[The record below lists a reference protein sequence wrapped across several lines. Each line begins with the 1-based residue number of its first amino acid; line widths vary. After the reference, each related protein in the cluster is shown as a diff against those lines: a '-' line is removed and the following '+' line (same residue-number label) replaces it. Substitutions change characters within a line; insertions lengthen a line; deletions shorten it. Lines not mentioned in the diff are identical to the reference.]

1 MMPNSNGPSL
11 QQDFHRFSPSL
22 SNNNPLD
29 LPYSHELF
37 MSPSPSGPPSQQ
49 QIPQNRLM
57 NVMQSPQQTSAPP
70 PQATMQQPYSNMS
83 VALSATIQQNS
94 HNMNPSIPNLTPAE
108 CRQSEELSNQ
118 MMNCLSYQPTRCTS
132 EFVRKQLQNT
142 IHGRQKPAGGKDMSG
157 GTAQKMMNSPT
168 IDSNQKG
175 AYFRSQLSSQMSTP
189 PLQTNIRSQQQQ
201 QQSKT
206 TM

>member
-1 MMPNSNGPSL
+1 
-11 QQDFHRFSPSL
+11 
-22 SNNNPLD
+22 
-29 LPYSHELF
+29 
-37 MSPSPSGPPSQQ
+37 
-49 QIPQNRLM
+49 
-57 NVMQSPQQTSAPP
+57 
-70 PQATMQQPYSNMS
+70 MS

-94 HNMNPSIPNLTPAE
+94 HNSNNLMNPSIPNLTPAE

-118 MMNCLSYQPTRCTS
+118 MMNCLSYQPARCTS

-189 PLQTNIRSQQQQ
+189 PLPTNIRSQQQQ
-201 QQSKT
+201 QSKT